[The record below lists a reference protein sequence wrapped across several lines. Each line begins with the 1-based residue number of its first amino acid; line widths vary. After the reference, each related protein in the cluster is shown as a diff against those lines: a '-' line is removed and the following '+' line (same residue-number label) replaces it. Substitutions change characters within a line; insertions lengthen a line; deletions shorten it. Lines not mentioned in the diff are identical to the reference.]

1 MVRRSR
7 VSFVISAGAS
17 CFRSA
22 TYSRCSLAILP
33 ERTRWW
39 ITSTD
44 WNRYE
49 THDHGTGARVVVR
62 MPIRQEGCAP
72 GDRAGYDARG
82 FGRGENRHARRGAG
96 HLQAAGVRQTRSLDE
111 NSERA
116 PRAARVVEREQA
128 FSKF

>member
-82 FGRGENRHARRGAG
+82 FGRGENRHA
-96 HLQAAGVRQTRSLDE
+96 AA
-111 NSERA
+111 A
-116 PRAARVVEREQA
+116 PDTFKPPVFAKPVLSMKIPNAPPELLEVVEREQA
-128 FSKF
+128 FSK